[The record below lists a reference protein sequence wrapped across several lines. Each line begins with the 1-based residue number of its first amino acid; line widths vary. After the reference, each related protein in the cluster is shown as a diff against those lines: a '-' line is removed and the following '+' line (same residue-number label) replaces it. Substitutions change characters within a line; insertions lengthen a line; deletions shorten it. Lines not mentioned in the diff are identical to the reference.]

1 MSETV
6 KGCLVIVTRYSFIDT
21 MGYKRKFGVNKVARV
36 VLERNFFADKKAAA
50 LQYDFPLA
58 CEHEMTLFAGR
69 KELMCQSESDDEES
83 AVGVRLTVEN
93 PGFHAY
99 AHRWRD
105 YERFHDEEDRL
116 EMKRKKKT

>member
-1 MSETV
+1 MSVTV
-6 KGCLVIVTRYSFIDT
+6 KDCLVIVTRYSFIDT
-21 MGYKRKFGVNKVARV
+21 MGYKRKFRINKIARV
-36 VLERNFFADKKAAA
+36 VLERNSRADKKAAA
-50 LQYDFPLA
+50 LQYDFPPA
-58 CEHEMTLFAGR
+58 CEHEMEN
-69 KELMCQSESDDEES
+69 KESMCQSKCEDEES

-105 YERFHDEEDRL
+105 YEQFYDEEDRL